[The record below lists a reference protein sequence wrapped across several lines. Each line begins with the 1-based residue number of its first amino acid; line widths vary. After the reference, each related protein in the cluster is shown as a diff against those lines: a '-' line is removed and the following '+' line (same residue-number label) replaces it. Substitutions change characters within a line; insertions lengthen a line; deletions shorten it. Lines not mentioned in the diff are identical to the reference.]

1 MPAPSSLPLPSVR
14 PRSAAPGLALVAL
27 SALLPMTCS
36 AQLTPMA
43 QREIAGLLHAVGAS
57 GCHFMRGGS
66 AYSSAQAQEHLGK
79 KYEYMAARDMLV
91 STEDFI
97 DKAATRSSM
106 SGEPYAIRCGEAA
119 AQKSDD
125 WMRARLKAMR
135 QAAPR

>member
-1 MPAPSSLPLPSVR
+1 MRDETTAGGEQSIEVIFNEDCESFVNRYERDAS
-14 PRSAAPGLALVAL
+14 
-27 SALLPMTCS
+27 
-36 AQLTPMA
+36 
-43 QREIAGLLHAVGAS
+43 IAGLLQAVGAS

-66 AYSSAQAQEHLGK
+66 AYSSAQAQEHLSK

-119 AQKSDD
+119 AQKSAD

-135 QAAPR
+135 QPAPR